1 MALVKITKKMKTRT
15 GMKEEVED
23 EWLVAGMLPQKHLE
37 TF

>member
-1 MALVKITKKMKTRT
+1 MVTKKVKTRA

-23 EWLVAGMLPQKHLE
+23 ERLVVGMLPQKHLE